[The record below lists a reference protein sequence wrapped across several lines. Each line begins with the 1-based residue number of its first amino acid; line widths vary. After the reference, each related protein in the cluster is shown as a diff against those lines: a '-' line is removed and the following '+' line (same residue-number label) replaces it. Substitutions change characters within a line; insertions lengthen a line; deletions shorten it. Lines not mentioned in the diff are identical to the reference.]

1 MGKAIRE
8 LPQLNLNIKYH
19 DFKLNK
25 AKLFKPLIVVDF
37 SSPNCLPGILE
48 VCIAKKIP
56 LLTGTTGFSKD
67 NYKSLEKA
75 KEIIPILV
83 ASNMSIGI
91 ASLKKSIEKF
101 LMTSQELLKCNLIE
115 IHHTQKVDA
124 PSGTAI
130 ELLKFLEEFLD
141 NKIQAPI
148 TINSYRFGNVF
159 GIHRVEFQ
167 SSKETIFFQHIAN
180 SRDIFATG
188 AIAAAQWVSSKQPG
202 LYSFGD
208 FLEKKL

>member
-8 LPQLNLNIKYH
+8 LPQSNPSITFH
-19 DFKLNK
+19 DFKLNTVDSV
-25 AKLFKPLIVVDF
+25 KPLLVMDF
-37 SSPNCLPGILE
+37 SSPDCLSGILE
-48 VCIAKKIP
+48 ICIAHKLP
-56 LLTGTTGFSKD
+56 LLTGTTGFTAEHREM
-67 NYKSLEKA
+67 LEKA

-101 LMTSQELLKCNLIE
+101 LTTSQEPLLCNLVE
-115 IHHTQKVDA
+115 IHHTQKFDA

-130 ELLKFLEEFLD
+130 EILRFLEKFPE
-141 NKIQAPI
+141 NKIKGPI
-148 TINSYRFGNVF
+148 TVNSHRFGNVF

-180 SRDIFATG
+180 SRDIFAAG
-188 AIAAAQWVSSKQPG
+188 AIAAAKWLESNNPG
-202 LYSFGD
+202 LYSFSD
-208 FLEKKL
+208 FLAKKL